1 MSLDAMKQ
9 ALDALEN
16 HTAIEHPQQ
25 RHYRDSAID
34 ALRAAIEQAEKK
46 GQSLSIKTW
55 QQRCEEH
62 PDHNGIVTNR
72 MIQTRMQEEI
82 DDLREVIEQA
92 EQPRQWQGLTKEDLF
107 DIASVNFGEP
117 DLLLFVEMGKL
128 VQKELKELNT

>member
-16 HTAIEHPQQ
+16 HTAIQHQQQ

-34 ALRAAIEQAEKK
+34 ALRTAIEQAEKK

>member
-9 ALDALEN
+9 ALEALEN
-16 HTAIEHPQQ
+16 HTAIKHPQQ

-34 ALRAAIEQAEKK
+34 ALRTA
-46 GQSLSIKTW
+46 
-55 QQRCEEH
+55 
-62 PDHNGIVTNR
+62 
-72 MIQTRMQEEI
+72 
-82 DDLREVIEQA
+82 IEQA